1 MHTRSVPRRTTARS
15 CLPSGSWS
23 VLQCNAIG
31 APSYCADDKI
41 LNDPRQGVA
50 SSFAISLTCADNN
63 HYLIATRHLSRR
75 QQSGYGYRLL
85 RGPSPVGKPLK
96 VERKRNSTVFRLAPA
111 VYYRL
116 SKYTPEMET
125 SRDRWSARTIFPDGT
140 SMTSRLVN
148 RGVTMFREEQ
158 VISIF
163 GRF

>member
-1 MHTRSVPRRTTARS
+1 MLPGLQIPGW

-50 SSFAISLTCADNN
+50 SSFAISLTCADSN
-63 HYLIATRHLSRR
+63 HYLIATRQSSRR

-85 RGPSPVGKPLK
+85 RDLVLIGYPLK

-116 SKYTPEMET
+116 SKHTPEWKT
-125 SRDRWSARTIFPDGT
+125 LAIDGQLEPYFQ
-140 SMTSRLVN
+140 M
-148 RGVTMFREEQ
+148 
-158 VISIF
+158 
-163 GRF
+163 GRV